1 MKIDN
6 NKIERTIEL
15 QLKFNREIDVYG
27 KASDSTFNELI
38 DLADELNEAEQ
49 EEFEN
54 KYVDVLYNQR
64 IAQSIYKITR

>member
-15 QLKFNREIDVYG
+15 QLKFNREIEVYG
-27 KASDSTFNELI
+27 KASESTFNGLM
-38 DLADELNEAEQ
+38 DVADGLNEAEQ

-54 KYVDVLYNQR
+54 KYVEILYTQR
-64 IAQSIYKITR
+64 ITQLVK